1 MNAPVENIIE
11 KTFVRSGVL
20 LQKKFYSYLVPTV
33 IMNLALSLGVV
44 VDGIIVGN
52 ILGTDAFSAVNICAP
67 ILYFFS
73 ALYALFGVGGSTIAA
88 RLKGAMDND
97 SANKI
102 FTLSIAGLILSSC
115 SIGFFCFI
123 FSDSISA
130 ILSGKSRLQEL
141 VKTYFIML
149 SLGIPFL
156 VTIPGA
162 VYFIRTD
169 SKPKLAANIL
179 ILANALNLTFD
190 LVFMGFFKM
199 GIEGAGLAT
208 VLGYILGGVLGIKY
222 FSSNSRTFKFVT
234 IKKSDLKLY
243 SLILGTG
250 LPSALAGAT
259 VFIKNFAINI
269 ILLKTLG
276 PGGVAMFAVCLNT
289 LAVSGIII
297 GGTAQ
302 TLIPVLGCT
311 YGEKDYQGIRL
322 IMKAAALTV
331 SGLCIFMVLLFTAFP
346 EQIAWIFGIKAAHIM
361 TSLTS
366 AIRIFSLALPF
377 FGLNFVMI
385 CYFQTVN
392 RKFFS
397 SMIVILENLIF
408 ILPLILLMEKLLG
421 ESGIWISFIMAE
433 IFTLGTIFIV
443 SFMIRKKSGN
453 TLSPFLLLEEI
464 DAKMLDVTIQ
474 SSIENATGISDEII
488 QFCKKNDIS
497 PERANRA
504 GLIAEELTTNII
516 RFGKKRNSDN
526 LIDIRLSIAE
536 GDIVLRIRDDGI
548 PFNPVEYIRKNGLES
563 SFGLNIVNQ
572 MARKFDYTYALNFN
586 NTAVSL

>member
-1 MNAPVENIIE
+1 MNTPAENIIE

-73 ALYALFGVGGSTIAA
+73 ALYALFGVGGSTVAA

-97 SANKI
+97 SANKV

-115 SIGFFCFI
+115 LIGVLCFV
-123 FSDSISA
+123 FSDPIA
-130 ILSGKSRLQEL
+130 GLLSGKSRLQDL
-141 VKTYFIML
+141 VKSYFTVL

-169 SKPKLAANIL
+169 SRPKLAANIL

-208 VLGYILGGVLGIKY
+208 VLGYVLGGVLGIKY
-222 FSSNSRTFKFVT
+222 FASSARTFKFVK
-234 IKKSDLKLY
+234 IEKSDLKRFP
-243 SLILGTG
+243 SIPGTG

-259 VFIKNFAINI
+259 VFIKNLAINS

-276 PGGVAMFAVCLNT
+276 PGGVAMFGVCLNT

-302 TLIPVLGCT
+302 TLVPVLGCT

-322 IMKAAALTV
+322 IMKVAVRTV
-331 SGLCIFMVLLFTAFP
+331 TGLCVFMVLLFFAFP
-346 EQIAWIFGIKAAHIM
+346 GKIAWIFGIDADHLMA
-361 TSLTS
+361 SLTS
-366 AIRIFSLALPF
+366 AIRIFSLSLPF

-385 CYFQTVN
+385 CYFQTID
-392 RKFFS
+392 RKLFS
-397 SMIVILENLIF
+397 CMIVILENLVY
-408 ILPLILLMEKLLG
+408 ILPLILFMETLFG
-421 ESGIWISFIMAE
+421 EPGIWMSFIMAE
-433 IFTLGTIFIV
+433 LLTLGTVFLV
-443 SFMIRKKSGN
+443 SFMIRRKSGKD
-453 TLSPFLLLEEI
+453 LSPFLLLEKTDAEI
-464 DAKMLDVTIQ
+464 LDVTIH
-474 SSIENATGISDEII
+474 SSIENAAGISDKII
-488 QFCKKNDIS
+488 QFCKKNNIS
-497 PERANRA
+497 SERANRA

-516 RFGKKRNSDN
+516 RFGKERNRDN
-526 LIDIRLSIAE
+526 LIDIRLLISQD
-536 GDIVLRIRDDGI
+536 GIVLRIRDDGI
-548 PFNPVEYIRKNGLES
+548 PFNPVEHIRKNGMES
-563 SFGLNIVNQ
+563 SFGLKIVNQ
-572 MARKFDYTYALNFN
+572 MAKKFDYTYALNFN

>member
-1 MNAPVENIIE
+1 MNTPAENIIE

-67 ILYFFS
+67 VLYFFS
-73 ALYALFGVGGSTIAA
+73 ALYALFGVGGSTVAA
-88 RLKGAMDND
+88 RMKGAMDND
-97 SANKI
+97 SANKV
-102 FTLSIAGLILSSC
+102 FTLSIGGLILSSC
-115 SIGFFCFI
+115 LIGVLCFI

-130 ILSGKSRLQEL
+130 VLSGKSRLQEL
-141 VKTYFIML
+141 VKTYFTVL

-169 SKPKLAANIL
+169 SRPKLAANIL
-179 ILANALNLTFD
+179 ILANALNLAFD
-190 LVFMGFFKM
+190 LVFMGVFNM

-208 VLGYILGGVLGIKY
+208 VLGYILGSFLGIKY
-222 FSSNSRTFKFVT
+222 FASNARTFKFVK
-234 IKKSDLKLY
+234 INKSDLKRF
-243 SLILGTG
+243 SSILGTG
-250 LPSALAGAT
+250 IPSALAGAT
-259 VFIKNFAINI
+259 VFIKNFAINS

-302 TLIPVLGCT
+302 TLVPVLGCT

-322 IMKAAALTV
+322 IMKMAVLTV
-331 SGLCIFMVLLFTAFP
+331 TGLCIFMVLLFFAFP
-346 EQIAWIFGIKAAHIM
+346 GQIAWIFGIDAAHLM
-361 TSLTS
+361 APLTS
-366 AIRIFSLALPF
+366 AIRIFSLSLPF

-385 CYFQTVN
+385 CYFQTID
-392 RKFFS
+392 RKLFS
-397 SMIVILENLIF
+397 SMIVILENLVF
-408 ILPLILLMEKLLG
+408 ILPLMILMEKLVG
-421 ESGIWISFIMAE
+421 EPGIWISFIVAE
-433 IFTLGTIFIV
+433 ILTLGTVFLV

-453 TLSPFLLLEEI
+453 TLSPILLLEKI
-464 DAKMLDVTIQ
+464 DAKMLDVTIHF
-474 SSIENATGISDEII
+474 SIENATGISDEII
-488 QFCKKNDIS
+488 QFCKQNNIS
-497 PERANRA
+497 SERANRA

-516 RFGKKRNSDN
+516 RFGKGRNSDN
-526 LIDIRLSIAE
+526 LIDIRLSIA
-536 GDIVLRIRDDGI
+536 GDDIVLRIRDDGI
-548 PFNPVEYIRKNGLES
+548 PFNPVEYIRKNGTEK

-572 MARKFDYTYALNFN
+572 MAKKFDYTYALNFN

>member
-1 MNAPVENIIE
+1 LNRPAENIIE

-67 ILYFFS
+67 VLYFFS

-88 RLKGAMDND
+88 RMKGAMDNH
-97 SANKI
+97 SANKV

-115 SIGFFCFI
+115 LIGFLCFI
-123 FSDSISA
+123 FSDPISGL
-130 ILSGKSRLQEL
+130 LSGKSRLQEL
-141 VKTYFIML
+141 VKTYFTIL

-156 VTIPGA
+156 VTISGA

-169 SKPKLAANIL
+169 SRPKLAANIL
-179 ILANALNLTFD
+179 ILANAFNLTFD
-190 LVFMGFFKM
+190 LIFMGFFKM

-222 FSSNSRTFKFVT
+222 FASNTRTFKFVQ
-234 IKKSDLKLY
+234 IKKSDLKLF
-243 SLILGTG
+243 SSILGTG

-259 VFIKNFAINI
+259 VFVKNFAINI

-302 TLIPVLGCT
+302 TLVPVLGCT
-311 YGEKDYQGIRL
+311 YGEKDFQGIRL
-322 IMKAAALTV
+322 IMKVAVLTV
-331 SGLCIFMVLLFTAFP
+331 TGLCIFMVLLFTAFP
-346 EQIAWIFGIKAAHIM
+346 GKIAWIFGIDAAHLM
-361 TSLTS
+361 APLTF
-366 AIRIFSLALPF
+366 AIRIFSLSLPF

-385 CYFQTVN
+385 CYFQTID
-392 RKFFS
+392 RKLFS
-397 SMIVILENLIF
+397 SMIVILENLVY
-408 ILPLILLMEKLLG
+408 ILPLILFMETLFG
-421 ESGIWISFIMAE
+421 EPGIWISFIMAE
-433 IFTLGTIFIV
+433 IFTLGTVFFV
-443 SFMIRKKSGN
+443 SFMIRKKSGKN
-453 TLSPFLLLEEI
+453 LSPFLLLEDI
-464 DAKMLDVTIQ
+464 DAKMLDVTIH
-474 SSIENATGISDEII
+474 SSIENATGISDDII
-488 QFCKKNDIS
+488 RFCKKNNIS

-516 RFGKKRNSDN
+516 RFGKTRNSDS
-526 LIDIRLSIAE
+526 LIDIRLSIAQD
-536 GDIVLRIRDDGI
+536 DIVLRIRDDGI
-548 PFNPVEYIRKNGLES
+548 PFNPVEHIRKKGLES
-563 SFGLNIVNQ
+563 SFGLKIVNQ
-572 MARKFDYTYALNFN
+572 MAKKFDYTYALNFN